1 MADEAVRWWVGAPAH
16 AHAVAAGFLARAG
29 DLDGARRELDIVAAL
44 PEAAQDRS
52 YLWSVY
58 VGELVVA
65 AIALHDHP
73 LCSQLLEHLLPYAHT
88 CAVNGALV
96 SFAGAHAHRVG
107 LLQAE
112 LGRADEARTWL
123 DEARRVHATLGARA
137 WLAETEAAQH
147 GLAGSTQRVAPM
159 PGSTGVVRPTLRRD
173 GELWLVSYQ
182 GQVARLR
189 DAKGLHDLA
198 VLIDRAGVDVPA
210 LELAGNPGP
219 IDVDAAPTLDRTA
232 LTTYRRRLAELD
244 EELADA
250 RTRHDVG
257 RLERAGD
264 ERDQVLAELRRA
276 TRPDG
281 TARGLGHTSAERAR
295 KAVTGR
301 IRDAV
306 RRIGQV
312 LPELGVHL
320 DRRVRTGTTCRY
332 DP

>member
-1 MADEAVRWWVGAPAH
+1 MRTRTAALALLDGDLDAAEALVDEAHALGEQVGDSDAGNVRMSQRLELVRARGDAAQLRAMADEAVRWWVGAPAH

-58 VGELVVA
+58 VGELVAA

-73 LCSQLLEHLLPYAHT
+73 LCTELLERLLPYAHT

-123 DEARRVHATLGARA
+123 DEARRVHADARRPR
-137 WLAETEAAQH
+137 
-147 GLAGSTQRVAPM
+147 LAGRDRSRAAPAGRIGAARGRT
-159 PGSTGVVRPTLRRD
+159 PGSTAVDRPTLRRD

-182 GQVARLR
+182 GRVARLR

-198 VLIDRAGVDVPA
+198 VLIGR
-210 LELAGNPGP
+210 PG
-219 IDVDAAPTLDRTA
+219 
-232 LTTYRRRLAELD
+232 RRR
-244 EELADA
+244 A
-250 RTRHDVG
+250 R
-257 RLERAGD
+257 
-264 ERDQVLAELRRA
+264 
-276 TRPDG
+276 P
-281 TARGLGHTSAERAR
+281 RAR
-295 KAVTGR
+295 R
-301 IRDAV
+301 
-306 RRIGQV
+306 
-312 LPELGVHL
+312 
-320 DRRVRTGTTCRY
+320 
-332 DP
+332 